1 MDTPNP
7 YILAIESSTDIASV
21 ALFGATELLGEL
33 EYRVPR
39 SHARLLLPMIQD
51 VLKNLKVE
59 LSQLDAVAVS
69 KGPGSYTGLRVGVST
84 AKGLAMA
91 KDLALL
97 SYDSLMALAVQA
109 QTLAQQIGAQIV
121 PMIDARRME
130 VYTAVFDEQM
140 NVKAPIHAKIID
152 ENAFEDILSQ
162 RKVIF
167 VGNGVKKCIPV
178 LEAQKNAI
186 FLPDILSSTSYMG
199 PHLFEKFQSKS
210 FEDLGQFE
218 PYYLKDF
225 VATKPKKL
233 F

>member
-1 MDTPNP
+1 M
-7 YILAIESSTDIASV
+7 

-91 KDLALL
+91 QDLSLL
-97 SYDSLMALAVQA
+97 SYDSLMALALQA
-109 QTLAQQIGAQIV
+109 RAMAQQVDAYIV

-130 VYTAVFDEQM
+130 VYTAVYDGHM
-140 NVKAPIHAKIID
+140 NVLTPIHAKIIERD
-152 ENAFEDILSQ
+152 AFEDILSTQ
-162 RKVIF
+162 KVIF
-167 VGNGVKKCIPV
+167 VGNGVGKCIPL
-178 LEAQKNAI
+178 LEAQENAI
-186 FLPDILSSTSYMG
+186 FLPDIQSSTSHMG
-199 PHLFEKFQSKS
+199 PHLFKKFQSKS